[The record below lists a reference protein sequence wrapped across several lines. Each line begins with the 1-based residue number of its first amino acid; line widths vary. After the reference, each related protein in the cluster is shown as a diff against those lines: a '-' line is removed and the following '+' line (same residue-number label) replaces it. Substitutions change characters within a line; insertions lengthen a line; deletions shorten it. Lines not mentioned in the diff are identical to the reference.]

1 MGLGPAAPGLFSP
14 GPDGSNPWPPLGFTD
29 KNRKLLLARNRC
41 GRAASVLAHGKAAML
56 EVAVKLV
63 GLSGLLG
70 HGRSPDQGAPPL
82 ALET

>member
-1 MGLGPAAPGLFSP
+1 
-14 GPDGSNPWPPLGFTD
+14 
-29 KNRKLLLARNRC
+29 
-41 GRAASVLAHGKAAML
+41 ML

>member
-1 MGLGPAAPGLFSP
+1 MLPALKRRGI
-14 GPDGSNPWPPLGFTD
+14 
-29 KNRKLLLARNRC
+29 
-41 GRAASVLAHGKAAML
+41 AAGVLSRGDAAML
-56 EVAVKLV
+56 EVAEKLT